1 MLAGSLDLEEPWY
14 ITGAEFNPVKNVI
27 DVYVGIRENADIACP
42 HCGGPTKRYGYDIV
56 RNVTLAN
63 NKRCGLHHFTADLF
77 KRSCAQMRHIDNIDR
92 QQLCTQLLKAGQEH
106 PSMLRNHSLIAIL
119 LYQLF
124 ATLHTARTDVQ

>member
-1 MLAGSLDLEEPWY
+1 MAHPIRHRRAGDFGEVGLVCRIAILTCKEHILFPLLRGRLNQAAILAL
-14 ITGAEFNPVKNVI
+14 
-27 DVYVGIRENADIACP
+27 
-42 HCGGPTKRYGYDIV
+42 IV

-124 ATLHTARTDVQ
+124 ATLHRAA